1 MNQSAIYKLSYGLYA
16 IGTCH
21 SAPNLCIVNSVL
33 QVTSKPMQICA
44 VISKNNYTNYL
55 VRESGRFC
63 VSVLSQD
70 MTLEDI
76 ARFGFATG
84 RDVNKLYG
92 FSTAKFDK
100 MGNPY
105 LTEGCLAYL
114 SCKVINQ
121 MDVGTHTLFVAQV
134 VDMDLVGEGVPMTY
148 DYYRNVKKG
157 TTSKNAPTYVEK
169 QAEGKYQC
177 SVCGYVYEG
186 DDFEQLPESYVCPV
200 CKSPKRVFQKK

>member
-16 IGTCH
+16 IGTRY
-21 SAPNLCIVNSVL
+21 STPNMCIVNSVI
-33 QVTSKPMQICA
+33 QVTSKPMQICV

-70 MTLEDI
+70 IAMEDI

-84 RDVNKLYG
+84 RDGNKFYG
-92 FSTAKFDK
+92 FSTAKFDQ

-114 SCKVINQ
+114 SCQVVDQI
-121 MDVGTHTLFVAQV
+121 DVGTHTMFVAKV
-134 VDMDLVGEGVPMTY
+134 LDMDMVGDGTAMTY

-157 TTSKNAPTYVEK
+157 MTSKNSPTYVEK
-169 QAEGKYQC
+169 KAEGKYQC

-186 DDFEQLPESYVCPV
+186 DDFEQLPDTYVCPV
-200 CKSPKRVFQKK
+200 CKNPKRVFQKK